1 MPEIGMNGGAQNKGE
16 SNNLPSRIHTHIAMT
31 HPKRGDIFPMEHKM
45 LSTVQVLEKLN
56 QALLQ
61 RRPFSLVRIGDG
73 ENLVLAQNSVW
84 AMELVL
90 KERWAIKANR
100 GQKGLHLPNL
110 PLRDAVRDAVAKA
123 DVVGILP
130 HGDTSIIAPAYLKRP
145 LTDQIFQHFSL
156 KPKAI
161 CDARINREML
171 FTQQFYSVVTPRRIV
186 LVTRQPEPL
195 KQTLTAPPYC
205 LNIVHTLPFGDYSQM
220 DATLEWFKQN
230 GDTFDLALFS
240 CGVNAVVLAQKTA
253 ELTGKAAL
261 DFGKATNIIL
271 KGTPN

>member
-1 MPEIGMNGGAQNKGE
+1 MN
-16 SNNLPSRIHTHIAMT
+16 SIPLTT
-31 HPKRGDIFPMEHKM
+31 
-45 LSTVQVLEKLN
+45 TQVLDRLKLALEK
-56 QALLQ
+56 

-73 ENLVLAQNSVW
+73 ENLVLAQNSVFP
-84 AMELVL
+84 MDFVL

-100 GQKGLHLPNL
+100 GQKGLQLPNL
-110 PLRDAVRDAVAKA
+110 PLRDAVRDAVTKA

-130 HGDTSIIAPAYLKRP
+130 HEDTSIIAPAYLKRQ
-145 LTDQIFQHFSL
+145 LTDQVFQAHGL

-171 FTQQFYSVVTPRRIV
+171 FTQQFWSVVTPWRIV
-186 LVTRQPEPL
+186 LVTREPEPL
-195 KQTLTAPPYC
+195 KRALAAPPYR

-220 DATLEWFKQN
+220 DTTLEWFRQN
-230 GDTFDLALFS
+230 RETFDLALFS

-261 DFGKATNIIL
+261 DFGKAGNIIL